1 MENKFFPAEQI
12 DREVAAMYAD
22 FLPKRV
28 FDAHTHMHLG
38 ETVPSFAGTGA
49 WLRQAGTPE
58 TYAEDMGVFLPGV
71 EVIRL
76 NMMPMLDKAMN
87 DLSNGLRDLANRH
100 CGTQHLA
107 HPENAVSPYVLACD
121 SEETVDALTSA
132 PGVRGIK
139 VYCYSA
145 GVDNNEKLAIGEFL
159 PESAWVVA
167 NQKKLPI
174 ILHMMRPAALS
185 DPDNFAYINTM
196 ARRYPDAQL
205 VLAHC
210 ARAFTAW
217 TVVNKVKELEDRGN
231 IWFDLAAVCESGTM
245 MACILKNAGKRVM
258 WGSDYPVCMHR
269 GRAVSVATGSDWL
282 MGEMSVKRTR
292 IAGENLL
299 AFHQAATI
307 LDLDQT
313 QIDDIFYNNAARL
326 FFGE

>member
-1 MENKFFPAEQI
+1 MENKYFPAEQI
-12 DREVAAMYAD
+12 DYDVAALYAD

-38 ETVPSFAGTGA
+38 ETVPLFAGKGGF
-49 WLRQAGTPE
+49 LRDAGTPE
-58 TYAEDMGVFLPGV
+58 TYAEDMAVFLPGV
-71 EVIRL
+71 ETIRL
-76 NMMPMLDKAMN
+76 NMMPMLDPAMN
-87 DLSNGLRDLANRH
+87 DLSNALRDKADQYCEML
-100 CGTQHLA
+100 HLA
-107 HPENAVSPYVLACD
+107 DPKHAVSPYVLACD
-121 SEETVDALTSA
+121 SEETVDAMTSR

-145 GVDNNEKLAIGEFL
+145 GAKSNEALAIGEYL

-196 ARRYPDAQL
+196 AHRYPNAQL

-217 TVVNKVKELEDRGN
+217 TVINKVKQLEDHGN
-231 IWFDLAAVCESGTM
+231 IWFDLAAVCESGPM

-269 GRAVSVATGSDWL
+269 GRAVSVASSSDWL
-282 MGEMSVKRTR
+282 MGDLPLARTR
-292 IAGENLL
+292 VAGENLL
-299 AFHQAATI
+299 AFHQAALL

-313 QIDDIFYNNAARL
+313 QIEDIFYNNAARL